1 MADTFDLVVL
11 GAGPG
16 GYTAAIRAAQLG
28 MRVACVDGGVS
39 PEGKPSLGGTCLN
52 VGCIP
57 SKALLESSEHFHRA
71 KGELKEHGISIADVR
86 MDVPTMIARKNK
98 IVRGLASGVGAL
110 FAKNKVVSLAGNGRL
125 LSGMRVEVTPLGGGP
140 IETFTAKNI
149 LIATGSLPREI
160 DSVPAD
166 GKSVV
171 DSSGALD
178 FAATP
183 EKLGVI
189 GAGVIGL
196 ELGSV
201 WNRLGSKVVLLEAM
215 DSFLPGA
222 DEQIAEAALKELTR
236 QGLDIR
242 LGARVL
248 SAKTGKG
255 KDDKEDKVEVE
266 YEDASGKHSIEFSK
280 LVVAIGRKPN
290 TQGIDVNEV
299 GLLLDERGYIH
310 VDEFCRT
317 NLPNIY
323 AVGDVVRGPMLA
335 HKASEEGVMVAERLA
350 GEVSRVN
357 YDAIPFVIYTSP
369 EIAWVGKTERQLRAS
384 ARKYKVG
391 VFPLSANGRA
401 RAMGHTVGLTKVLAD
416 RSSDRVLGIHIMAPM
431 ASEIIAEA
439 VLAIEF
445 GASTEDIQRTI
456 HAHPSLSETV
466 HEAAL
471 AADGRMLNFHT

>member
-1 MADTFDLVVL
+1 MAQVFDLVVL
-11 GAGPG
+11 GGGPA

-28 MRVACVDGGVS
+28 LGVACIDSGVG

-57 SKALLESSEHFHRA
+57 SKALLESSEHFHCC
-71 KGELKEHGISIADVR
+71 KVELKEHGITTGEVG
-86 MDVPTMIARKNK
+86 MDVPAMIARKNK
-98 IVRGLASGVGAL
+98 IVRGLASGVGTL
-110 FAKNKVVSLAGNGRL
+110 FAKNKVVSFSGTGRL
-125 LSGMRVEVTPLGGGP
+125 LSGMRVEVSPLGGGP
-140 IETFTAKNI
+140 TETLEAKNI
-149 LIATGSLPREI
+149 LIATGSLPRDI
-160 DSVPAD
+160 DHVPTD
-166 GKSVV
+166 DKVIV

-178 FAATP
+178 FASVP

-201 WNRLGSKVVLLEAM
+201 WHRLGSQVVLLEAM
-215 DSFLPGA
+215 ATFLPGA
-222 DEQIAEAALKELTR
+222 DEQIAETAFKEMSR

-242 LGARVL
+242 LSARVL
-248 SAKTGKG
+248 SAKIG
-255 KDDKEDKVEVE
+255 KDSVQVS
-266 YEDASGKHSIEFSK
+266 YENGDGKHSIEFSK

-310 VDEFCRT
+310 VDDFCRT

-335 HKASEEGVMVAERLA
+335 HKASEEGIMVVERIA
-350 GEVSRVN
+350 GQQTRVN
-357 YDAIPFVIYTSP
+357 YDAIPWVIYTSP

-384 ARKYKVG
+384 ARDYKVG

-401 RAMGHTVGLTKVLAD
+401 RAMGQTIGLTKILAD
-416 RSSDRVLGIHIMAPM
+416 KRSDRLLGVHIMAPM
-431 ASEIIAEA
+431 ASEMIAEA
-439 VLAIEF
+439 VLAMEF
-445 GASTEDIQRTI
+445 GASTEDLQRTI
-456 HAHPSLSETV
+456 HAHPSLAETT

-471 AADGRMLNFHT
+471 SADGRMLNFHG

>member
-1 MADTFDLVVL
+1 MAQTFDLVIL
-11 GAGPG
+11 GGGPAG
-16 GYTAAIRAAQLG
+16 YIAAIRAGQLG
-28 MRVACVDGGVS
+28 LSVACIDSGVG

-57 SKALLESSEHFHRA
+57 SKALLESSEHFHRC
-71 KGELKEHGISIADVR
+71 KQDLKEHGITTGDVR
-86 MDVPTMIARKNK
+86 MDVPAMIARKNK
-98 IVRGLASGVGAL
+98 IVSGLAAGVTTL
-110 FAKNKVVSLAGNGRL
+110 FAKNKVTSFAGIGRL
-125 LSGMRVEVTPLGGGP
+125 LSGMRVEVSPLGGGP
-140 IETFTAKNI
+140 VETLEAKNI
-149 LIATGSLPREI
+149 LIATGSLPRDI
-160 DSVPAD
+160 DHVPTD
-166 GKSVV
+166 GKIVV

-178 FAATP
+178 FAASP

-201 WNRLGSKVVLLEAM
+201 WHRLGSQVVLLEAM
-215 DSFLPGA
+215 ETFLPGA
-222 DEQIAEAALKELTR
+222 DEQIADTAFKEMSR

-248 SAKTGKG
+248 AAKIG
-255 KDDKEDKVEVE
+255 KDSVEVS
-266 YEDASGKHSIEFSK
+266 YENSDGKHSIEFSK
-280 LVVAIGRKPN
+280 LVVAVGRKPN

-299 GLLLDERGYIH
+299 GLLLDERGNIH
-310 VDEFCRT
+310 VDDFCRT

-335 HKASEEGVMVAERLA
+335 HKASEEGIMVVERIA
-350 GEVSRVN
+350 GQPSRVN
-357 YDAIPFVIYTSP
+357 YDAIPWVIYTSP

-384 ARKYKVG
+384 ARDYKVG

-416 RSSDRVLGIHIMAPM
+416 KRSDRLLGVHIMAPM
-431 ASEIIAEA
+431 ASEMIAEA
-439 VLAIEF
+439 VLAMEF
-445 GASTEDIQRTI
+445 GASAEDLQRTI
-456 HAHPSLSETV
+456 HAHPSLSETT

-471 AADGRMLNFHT
+471 AADGRTLNFHG

>member
-1 MADTFDLVVL
+1 MAETFDLVVL
-11 GAGPG
+11 GAGPA

-28 MRVACVDGGVS
+28 MHVACVDSGVS

-71 KGELKEHGISIADVR
+71 KVDLKEHGISVADVR
-86 MDVPTMIARKNK
+86 MDVPAMIERKNK
-98 IVRGLASGVGAL
+98 IVRGLASGVGTL
-110 FAKNKVVSLAGNGRL
+110 FAKNKVVPFAGNGRL
-125 LSGMRVEVTPLGGGP
+125 LSGMRVEVTLLAGGP
-140 IETFTAKNI
+140 VETLTAKNI
-149 LIATGSLPREI
+149 LIATGSLPRDI
-160 DSVPAD
+160 DAVPAD
-166 GKSVV
+166 GKLIV

-201 WNRLGSKVVLLEAM
+201 WNRLGSKAVLLEAM
-215 DSFLPGA
+215 DTFLPGA
-222 DEQIAEAALKELTR
+222 DEQIAEAALKEMTR

-248 SAKTGKG
+248 SAKTGK
-255 KDDKEDKVEVE
+255 DKVDVE

-335 HKASEEGVMVAERLA
+335 HKASEEGVMVVERLA
-350 GEVSRVN
+350 GEASRVN
-357 YDAIPFVIYTSP
+357 YDAIPWVIYTSP
-369 EIAWVGKTERQLRAS
+369 
-384 ARKYKVG
+384 
-391 VFPLSANGRA
+391 
-401 RAMGHTVGLTKVLAD
+401 
-416 RSSDRVLGIHIMAPM
+416 
-431 ASEIIAEA
+431 
-439 VLAIEF
+439 
-445 GASTEDIQRTI
+445 
-456 HAHPSLSETV
+456 
-466 HEAAL
+466 
-471 AADGRMLNFHT
+471 

>member
-1 MADTFDLVVL
+1 MAQAFDLVIL
-11 GAGPG
+11 GGGPA

-28 MRVACVDGGVS
+28 LGVACIDSGVG

-57 SKALLESSEHFHRA
+57 SKALLESSEHFHRC
-71 KGELKEHGISIADVR
+71 KSELKEHGITTGDVHI
-86 MDVPTMIARKNK
+86 DVPAMIARKNK
-98 IVRGLASGVGAL
+98 IVRGLASGVTTL
-110 FAKNKVVSLAGNGRL
+110 FAKNKVVSFSGAGRL
-125 LSGMRVEVTPLGGGP
+125 LSGMRVEVSPLGGGP
-140 IETFTAKNI
+140 AETLEAKNI
-149 LIATGSLPREI
+149 LIATGSLPRDI
-160 DSVPAD
+160 DNVPTD
-166 GKSVV
+166 DKIVV

-178 FAATP
+178 FAAAP

-201 WNRLGSKVVLLEAM
+201 WHRLGSQVVLLEAM
-215 DSFLPGA
+215 ETFLPGA
-222 DEQIAEAALKELTR
+222 DEQIADTAFKEMSR

-248 SAKTGKG
+248 SAKTGKNG
-255 KDDKEDKVEVE
+255 VQVS
-266 YEDASGKHSIEFSK
+266 YENGDGKHSIEFSK
-280 LVVAIGRKPN
+280 LVVAVGRKPN
-290 TQGIDVNEV
+290 TEGLNVNEV
-299 GLLLDERGYIH
+299 GLLLDERGYVH

-335 HKASEEGVMVAERLA
+335 HKASEEGIMVVERIA
-350 GEVSRVN
+350 GQQTRVN
-357 YDAIPFVIYTSP
+357 YDAVPWVIYTSP

-384 ARKYKVG
+384 ARDYKVG

-401 RAMGHTVGLTKVLAD
+401 RAMGHTIGLTKILAD
-416 RSSDRVLGIHIMAPM
+416 KRSDRLLGVHIMAPM
-431 ASEIIAEA
+431 ASEMIAEA
-439 VLAIEF
+439 VLAMEF
-445 GASTEDIQRTI
+445 GASTEDLQRTI
-456 HAHPSLSETV
+456 HAHPSLAETT

-471 AADGRMLNFHT
+471 AADGRMLNFHG

>member
-1 MADTFDLVVL
+1 MAQTFDLVVL
-11 GAGPG
+11 GAGPA
-16 GYTAAIRAAQLG
+16 GYIAAIRAGQLG
-28 MRVACVDGGVS
+28 LNVACIDGGVG
-39 PEGKPSLGGTCLN
+39 PDGKPSLGGTCLN

-57 SKALLESSEHFHRA
+57 SKALLESSEHFHRCKA
-71 KGELKEHGISIADVR
+71 ELKDHGITTGDVR
-86 MDVPTMIARKNK
+86 MDVPAMIARKNK
-98 IVRGLASGVGAL
+98 IVRGLASGVTTL
-110 FAKNKVVSLAGNGRL
+110 FAKNKVVAFAGTGRL
-125 LSGMRVEVTPLGGGP
+125 LAGMRVEVTPLGGGT
-140 IETFTAKNI
+140 IETLEAKNI
-149 LIATGSLPREI
+149 LIATGSLPRDI
-160 DSVPAD
+160 DHVPTD
-166 GKSVV
+166 GTIVV

-178 FAATP
+178 FTSVP

-201 WNRLGSKVVLLEAM
+201 WHRLGSQVVLLEAM
-215 DSFLPGA
+215 ETFLPGA
-222 DEQIAEAALKELTR
+222 DEQIADTAFKEMSR

-248 SAKTGKG
+248 SAKIG
-255 KDDKEDKVEVE
+255 KDSVQVS
-266 YEDASGKHSIEFSK
+266 YENGDGKHSIELSK
-280 LVVAIGRKPN
+280 LVVAVGRKPN

-335 HKASEEGVMVAERLA
+335 HKASEEGIMVVERIA
-350 GEVSRVN
+350 GQESRVN
-357 YDAIPFVIYTSP
+357 YDTIPWVIYTSP

-384 ARKYKVG
+384 ARDYKVG

-401 RAMGHTVGLTKVLAD
+401 RAMGQTVGLTKVLAD
-416 RSSDRVLGIHIMAPM
+416 KRTDRLLGVHIMAPM
-431 ASEIIAEA
+431 ASEMIAEA
-439 VLAIEF
+439 VLAMEF
-445 GASTEDIQRTI
+445 GASAEDVQRTI
-456 HAHPSLSETV
+456 HAHPSLAETI

-471 AADGRMLNFHT
+471 AADGRTLNFHG

>member
-1 MADTFDLVVL
+1 MAKTFDLVVL
-11 GAGPG
+11 GGGPA

-28 MRVACVDGGVS
+28 LNVACIDSGVG

-57 SKALLESSEHFHRA
+57 SKALLESSEHFHRC
-71 KGELKEHGISIADVR
+71 KSELKEHGITTGDVS
-86 MDVPTMIARKNK
+86 MDVPAMIARKNK
-98 IVRGLASGVGAL
+98 VVRGLASGVTAL
-110 FAKNKVVSLAGNGRL
+110 FIKNKVISFSGKGRL
-125 LSGMRVEVTPLGGGP
+125 LSGMRVEVSPLAGGP
-140 IETFTAKNI
+140 TETLEAKNI
-149 LIATGSLPREI
+149 LIATGSLPRDI
-160 DSVPAD
+160 DHVPTD
-166 GKSVV
+166 DKIIV

-178 FAATP
+178 FASVP

-201 WNRLGSKVVLLEAM
+201 WHRLGSQVVLLEAM
-215 DSFLPGA
+215 ETFLPGA
-222 DEQIAEAALKELTR
+222 DEQLSETAFKEMSR

-248 SAKTGKG
+248 SAKTGKDG
-255 KDDKEDKVEVE
+255 VQVS
-266 YEDASGKHSIEFSK
+266 YENAEGKHSIEFSK

-290 TQGIDVNEV
+290 TQGLDINEV

-317 NLPNIY
+317 NQPNIY

-335 HKASEEGVMVAERLA
+335 HKASEEGIMVVERIA
-350 GEVSRVN
+350 GQQTRVN
-357 YDAIPFVIYTSP
+357 YDAIPWVIYTSP

-384 ARKYKVG
+384 ARDYKVG

-401 RAMGHTVGLTKVLAD
+401 RAMGQTIGLTKILAD
-416 RSSDRVLGIHIMAPM
+416 KRSDRLLGVHIMAPM
-431 ASEIIAEA
+431 ASEMIAEA
-439 VLAIEF
+439 VLAMEF
-445 GASTEDIQRTI
+445 GASTEDLQRTI
-456 HAHPSLSETV
+456 HAHPSLAETT

-471 AADGRMLNFHT
+471 AADGRTLNFHG

>member
-1 MADTFDLVVL
+1 MAQTFDLVVL
-11 GAGPG
+11 GAGPA
-16 GYTAAIRAAQLG
+16 GYIAAIRAGQLG
-28 MRVACVDGGVS
+28 LNVACIDGGVG
-39 PEGKPSLGGTCLN
+39 PDGKPSLGGTCLN

-57 SKALLESSEHFHRA
+57 SKALLESSEHFHRCKA
-71 KGELKEHGISIADVR
+71 ELKDHGITTGDVR
-86 MDVPTMIARKNK
+86 MDVPAMIARKNK
-98 IVRGLASGVGAL
+98 IVRGLASGVTTL
-110 FAKNKVVSLAGNGRL
+110 FAKNKVVAFAGTGRL
-125 LSGMRVEVTPLGGGP
+125 LAGMRVEVTPLGGGT
-140 IETFTAKNI
+140 IETLEAKNI
-149 LIATGSLPREI
+149 LIATGSLPRDI
-160 DSVPAD
+160 DHVPTD
-166 GKSVV
+166 GTIVV

-178 FAATP
+178 FTSVP

-201 WNRLGSKVVLLEAM
+201 WHRLGSQVVLLEAM
-215 DSFLPGA
+215 ETFLPGA
-222 DEQIAEAALKELTR
+222 DEQIADTAFKEMSR

-248 SAKTGKG
+248 SAKIG
-255 KDDKEDKVEVE
+255 KDSVQVS
-266 YEDASGKHSIEFSK
+266 YENGDGKHSIELSK
-280 LVVAIGRKPN
+280 LVVAVGRKPN

-335 HKASEEGVMVAERLA
+335 HKASEEGIMVVERIA
-350 GEVSRVN
+350 GQESRVN
-357 YDAIPFVIYTSP
+357 YDTIPWVIYTSP

-384 ARKYKVG
+384 AREYKVG

-401 RAMGHTVGLTKVLAD
+401 RAMGQTVGLTKVLAD
-416 RSSDRVLGIHIMAPM
+416 KRTDRLLGVHIMAPM
-431 ASEIIAEA
+431 ASEMIAEA
-439 VLAIEF
+439 VLAMEF
-445 GASTEDIQRTI
+445 GASAEDVQRTI
-456 HAHPSLSETV
+456 HAHPSLAETI

-471 AADGRMLNFHT
+471 AADGRTLNFHG